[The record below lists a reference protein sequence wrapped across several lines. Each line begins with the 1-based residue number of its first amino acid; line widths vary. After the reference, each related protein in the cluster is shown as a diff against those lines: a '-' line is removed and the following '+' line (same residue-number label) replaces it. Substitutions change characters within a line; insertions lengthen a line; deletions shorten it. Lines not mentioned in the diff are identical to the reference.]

1 VPGESLT
8 EKAHILRK
16 MGYDG
21 MAIFVDAPD
30 WKDELLDEML
40 QMEEKTGV
48 KPCEFVL
55 TAGYYGHLMN
65 KDPEIRAQALEA
77 YKQSIAIT
85 NKIGA
90 ITEMEYEYR
99 TQDPL
104 PLFEPY
110 QQMPEEEKQ
119 LYVSIVN
126 ELGACV
132 KPGAAMLI
140 ESCNRYETKY
150 MTRLCDCVEM
160 LERADLAIEI
170 RDMAGNSD
178 AAFQAL
184 RLAYNEEA
192 SMDDG
197 LCYLATN
204 VDYESINMGF
214 MDDIADALAALEV
227 GEVTVVSSDYGYH
240 VIRRYEVESGAYAN
254 KDNAQ
259 WFTDS
264 AYGVYDFITNLE
276 NELFLAR
283 IADTVARIE
292 TDEEL
297 LASVTIKQV
306 APNYTYR

>member
-1 VPGESLT
+1 
-8 EKAHILRK
+8 
-16 MGYDG
+16 

-65 KDPEIRAQALEA
+65 KDPEIRKQALVA
-77 YKQSIAIT
+77 YKQSIEIS

-110 QQMPEEEKQ
+110 QQMPEEEKE

-140 ESCNRYETKY
+140 EEV
-150 MTRLCDCVEM
+150 DV
-160 LERADLAIEI
+160 AQAIIDAGKWI
-170 RDMAGNSD
+170 RHVHLGDSN
-178 AAFQAL
+178 
-184 RLAYNEEA
+184 RLAPGYGHTDWK
-192 SMDDG
+192 S
-197 LCYLATN
+197 
-204 VDYESINMGF
+204 GF
-214 MDDIADALAALEV
+214 AALKQI
-227 GEVTVVSSDYGYH
+227 GFNGYM
-240 VIRRYEVESGAYAN
+240 
-254 KDNAQ
+254 
-259 WFTDS
+259 
-264 AYGVYDFITNLE
+264 NLE
-276 NELFLAR
+276 CGVPGPYDVVLP
-283 IADTVARIE
+283 
-292 TDEEL
+292 
-297 LASVTIKQV
+297 QV
-306 APNYTYR
+306 AEFLKKVYENA

>member
-1 VPGESLT
+1 MDIKLSCTANMVPGESLT

-65 KDPEIRAQALEA
+65 KDPEIRAKALEA

-110 QQMPEEEKQ
+110 KQMPPEEKE
-119 LYVSIVN
+119 LYLKIVD
-126 ELGACV
+126 ELGGCV
-132 KPGAAMLI
+132 EDGAYMLI

-150 MTRLCDCVEM
+150 LTRLCDCVEI
-160 LERADLAIEI
+160 LELADPKV
-170 RDMAGNSD
+170 
-178 AAFQAL
+178 
-184 RLAYNEEA
+184 
-192 SMDDG
+192 
-197 LCYLATN
+197 TK
-204 VDYESINMGF
+204 NMGL
-214 MDDIADALAALEV
+214 IADFFHLSIEEIDIPQSIIDAGKWIRHIHLGDSNRLPPGYGHTDWKAAMAAIKQI
-227 GEVTVVSSDYGYH
+227 GFNGYM
-240 VIRRYEVESGAYAN
+240 
-254 KDNAQ
+254 
-259 WFTDS
+259 
-264 AYGVYDFITNLE
+264 NLE
-276 NELFLAR
+276 CGIPGPYDVILPQVNEYLR
-283 IADTVARIE
+283 KIAAEV
-292 TDEEL
+292 
-297 LASVTIKQV
+297 
-306 APNYTYR
+306 